1 MTDDHAGT
9 EAAEQAAAML
19 TAVGMPRMP
28 ARVMMALAGSPDE
41 GYTAAEL
48 ADRLGV
54 SAAAVSGAV
63 RYLVSMR
70 LIHRLSRPGDRR
82 DRYDLAEDSWS
93 GMITANAPL
102 YGTLAASLDRIAD
115 ENPAAPASAARAR
128 DIADFLRYLAE
139 RMPQLAAEW
148 RAGRDALDADDGQGA
163 GDGSEGAAGGEGAG
177 AEGNAGGDAPQ
188 AR

>member
-1 MTDDHAGT
+1 VTT
-9 EAAEQAAAML
+9 EHPGVEPAEQAAAML

-41 GYTAAEL
+41 GYTAADL

-93 GMITANAPL
+93 GMISANAPL
-102 YGTLAASLDRIAD
+102 YGGLAAYLDRIAD
-115 ENPAAPASAARAR
+115 DNEAAPVSASRAR
-128 DIADFLRYLAE
+128 EIADFLRFLSE

-148 RAGRDALDADDGQGA
+148 RSGRDAPKVDSTGAAADGE
-163 GDGSEGAAGGEGAG
+163 SAAGG
-177 AEGNAGGDAPQ
+177 
-188 AR
+188 